1 MRPAGDLVERFRAD
15 LDGLIESGTPIG
27 VAVSGGPDSIALLL
41 LAAAERP
48 GLIKAATVDHG
59 LRPESVKEAADVA
72 ALCAKIGVP
81 HQILPLNWSLKPKTG
96 LQKKAREGR
105 YRILGDWAKK
115 AGLTVVLTGHQLDDQ
130 AETFVMRIA
139 RGVGVNGLA
148 GMRGASPL
156 PGHPEIRLL
165 RPLLGWRRS
174 ELDSICAAAGV
185 VPADDPS
192 NQDRKFERVRVRK
205 ALASAELFDP
215 EAIARSATVLGQADA
230 ALDWATDRAWAEN
243 ARASD
248 AGIVIRV
255 QGIPAEI
262 RRRMVRRA
270 VRMLAREGHANDLR
284 GRELDHL
291 LASLR
296 GGGKATLR
304 GVLCD
309 GGDGET
315 WSFIPAPNR
324 TRRRANFG

>member
-1 MRPAGDLVERFRAD
+1 MHPDRDLVERFRAD
-15 LDGLIESGTPIG
+15 LDGLIESGTAVG
-27 VAVSGGPDSIALLL
+27 VAVSGGPDSLALLL

-59 LRPESVKEAADVA
+59 LRPESGKEAADVA
-72 ALCAKIGVP
+72 ALCAKIEVP
-81 HQILPLNWSLKPKTG
+81 HRILHLKWPTRPKSG
-96 LQKKAREGR
+96 LQKKAREAR
-105 YRILGDWAKK
+105 YRMLGDWARDC
-115 AGLTVVLTGHQLDDQ
+115 GLNVVLTGHQLDDQ

-156 PGHPEIRLL
+156 PGHPDIRLL
-165 RPLLGWRRS
+165 RPLLAWRRS

-205 ALASAELFDP
+205 ALASSDLFDP

-230 ALDWATDRAWAEN
+230 ALEWAADRAWGES

-248 AGIVIRV
+248 AEIVIRIE
-255 QGIPAEI
+255 GIPAEI

-270 VRMLAREGHANDLR
+270 VRLLASEGPANDLR
-284 GRELDHL
+284 GRELDQL
-291 LASLR
+291 LHSLR
-296 GGGKATLR
+296 GRGRATLR

-324 TRRRANFG
+324 TRRSANPR